1 MKSITLTY
9 FFLLLIVGLFLFSES
24 KTEAKSIESNKV
36 KSEVSLIDSKPI
48 LTTNLI
54 EEKTQHVASNLLES
68 FSILTFKDFN
78 ALLPQKEQR
87 NQFRKNFRFETLRI

>member
-24 KTEAKSIESNKV
+24 KTEARSIESNKV

-78 ALLPQKEQR
+78 ALLPQREQR
-87 NQFRKNFRFETLRI
+87 NHFRNNFRFETLRI